1 MFQSREQIRQVY
13 LDAWQKMQNQ
23 KLLEPMEAII
33 ADVIQLHPEYHALLE
48 TGEDA
53 LEKDYAP
60 EDGNTNP
67 FLHMG
72 MHIGLREQANTDR
85 PIGFKD
91 IYQKLIGKHGLHNA
105 EHMMMSCLAEGLW
118 RSQKDNLPFDES
130 VYMSDLKAL

>member
-1 MFQSREQIRQVY
+1 MFQSREEIRQVY

-72 MHIGLREQANTDR
+72 MHIGLREQASTDR

-91 IYQKLIGKHGLHNA
+91 IYQMLAGKHGIHDA
-105 EHMMMSCLAEGLW
+105 EHMMMSCLAEALW

-130 VYMSDLKAL
+130 VYMSNLKAL

>member
-23 KLLEPMEAII
+23 KLLEPMEAMI

-72 MHIGLREQANTDR
+72 MHIGLREQASTDR

-91 IYQKLIGKHGLHNA
+91 IYQKLVGKHGLHDA
-105 EHMMMSCLAEGLW
+105 EHMMMSCLAEALW

-130 VYMSDLKAL
+130 VYMSNLKAL